1 MGWAIGML
9 NLKTGMIEL
18 YAGQKITKDDPEY
31 GPDVHI
37 IPINPISGSGAD
49 LSFGAHEF
57 TRQCYCHPTTR
68 PATPHKTFVFHKNT
82 VN

>member
-9 NLKTGMIEL
+9 HLKTGMVEL
-18 YAGQKITKDDPEY
+18 FAGQKITRDDPEY

-37 IPINPISGSGAD
+37 VPIKPINGSGAD

-68 PATPHKTFVFHKNT
+68 PCSEHKTFIFHKDI